1 LFRAGK
7 LRYYQRKNGNNGRGG
22 FCEGDALSCDL
33 NGERE
38 KCMMGGLE
46 SARARVACVP
56 MVFEQNISYVID
68 DDGYLFYFF

>member
-1 LFRAGK
+1 
-7 LRYYQRKNGNNGRGG
+7 
-22 FCEGDALSCDL
+22 
-33 NGERE
+33 
-38 KCMMGGLE
+38 MMGGLE